1 MNLSVLRPPSAV
13 FFVWVRASLK
23 SDVIMALQMDDPHDR
38 SMSKDFTAEYCASS
52 DTPGMQS
59 AAGRKEGKPVTDI
72 ASLHRPIRL
81 ANYQA
86 GHPSGQGLRL
96 LPDLGSGPVKA
107 LARMANG

>member
-1 MNLSVLRPPSAV
+1 
-13 FFVWVRASLK
+13 
-23 SDVIMALQMDDPHDR
+23 
-38 SMSKDFTAEYCASS
+38 MSKDFTAENCASS

-96 LPDLGSGPVKA
+96 LPDLVLHSTVKHYTTSAKVERPYRIEIQFAA
-107 LARMANG
+107 LKRMLNRGELDYVD